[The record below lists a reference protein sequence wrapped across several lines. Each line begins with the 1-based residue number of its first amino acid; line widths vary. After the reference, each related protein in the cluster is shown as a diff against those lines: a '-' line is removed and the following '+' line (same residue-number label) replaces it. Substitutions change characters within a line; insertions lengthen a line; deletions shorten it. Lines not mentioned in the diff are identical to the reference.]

1 VLTVCCR
8 KFLYQ
13 PALPFAVVAALLRL
27 GRKYDFRDV
36 LDSTV
41 ERITFENPKTLEEF
55 DALPDVDGIYLS
67 TRIASYYWLEFDTPK
82 LAREN
87 DILSALPI
95 AYYRA
100 AMCGLVCTIELP
112 RWLHILYY
120 TYALTPVPGFDARG
134 HLEARRNFGFP
145 RPG

>member
-1 VLTVCCR
+1 VLTVYCR

-36 LDSTV
+36 LNSAV

-55 DALPDVDGIYLS
+55 DALGVDGIYLA
-67 TRIASYYWLEFDTPK
+67 TRIVPYRGLTFDTLK

-100 AMCGLVCTIELP
+100 AKCGLVCPIP
-112 RWLHILYY
+112 PCLHILY
-120 TYALTPVPGFDARG
+120 LCPDSGARI
-134 HLEARRNFGFP
+134 
-145 RPG
+145 